1 MKSLATEY
9 KTTRTHT
16 RGRHVPSD
24 DQLEREEHWEGL
36 DDGDASNPMTTT
48 HTTTTA
54 TTGEKTAAAAA
65 VEVCF
70 AMPWHSPTVTVSF
83 MHLQSILMTPYKW
96 PQQGY
101 VRKLPV
107 TWS

>member
-1 MKSLATEY
+1 MACLHVDLLLVSLHIKQLMKSLATEY
-9 KTTRTHT
+9 KTTRTHA

-48 HTTTTA
+48 PTTTA

-65 VEVCF
+65 VEVCS
-70 AMPWHSPTVTVSF
+70 AMP
-83 MHLQSILMTPYKW
+83 
-96 PQQGY
+96 
-101 VRKLPV
+101 
-107 TWS
+107 